1 MRVIKYAVVILFV
14 LMIAAPVV
22 TMNMTPDSISKIDNR
37 ALAKFPFGED
47 APNGDLT
54 KNIENYVQDRIG
66 FRDKMILA
74 FTMLNDKLFGKMVH
88 PTYCYGKEG
97 YIFFK
102 MGANIQYG
110 EFHEA
115 FADMVKKIQTYC
127 EERGIPFLFAFD
139 PSKTSV
145 LTQYLPRGV
154 NYDNRWVN
162 TFLQALDKR
171 NINYVDNTAL
181 MIQKSLDKEAVFNQK
196 YDAGHWNDLGAF
208 YGVNNMLVA
217 LHDKVD
223 AIHIN
228 LIDELNISERLATS
242 LPVSTFPIHEYV
254 PFFSFKNISEENISN
269 LYSKELERERRYP
282 VFSYFVNNERRS
294 EGSPKVLVFQ
304 GSYLNGDRSKYLR
317 NSFGEYIAIHN
328 YQNVI
333 NFPYYFNIFKPDCVL
348 FEVTE
353 YTFNNTHFDLSR
365 MKSMYLNPPLK
376 NVLPDNIMQIT
387 HRRMNMSEIKVE
399 KGKMLTKIT
408 WTGNAKIEHAW
419 LLLEKNEFDMIQ
431 NAQSTDEYY
440 VTVLTSTY
448 NETQQP
454 LRIASKTTDGHVTL
468 YELIK

>member
-1 MRVIKYAVVILFV
+1 MRVIKYAVVMLFV
-14 LMIAAPVV
+14 LMIVAPVV
-22 TMNMTPDSISKIDNR
+22 TMNVAPDSISKIDNR
-37 ALAKFPFGED
+37 ALAKIPFGEG
-47 APNGDLT
+47 ALKGDLT
-54 KNIENYVQDRIG
+54 KNIESYVQDRIG
-66 FRDKMILA
+66 FRDKMILG

-88 PTYCYGKEG
+88 PTYCYGKED

-110 EFHEA
+110 EFHET
-115 FADMVKKIQTYC
+115 FAEMVKKIQTYC
-127 EERGIPFLFAFD
+127 EERDIPFLFAFD

-181 MIQKSLDKEAVFNQK
+181 LIQKSLGGEAVFNQK
-196 YDAGHWNDLGAF
+196 FDAGHWNDLGAF
-208 YGVNNMLVA
+208 YGVNNMLTA

-228 LIDELNISERLATS
+228 RIDEFKISERLETS
-242 LPVSTFPIHEYV
+242 LPVSSFPIHEYV
-254 PFFSFKNISEENISN
+254 PSFSFKNISEENKTKAYID
-269 LYSKELERERRYP
+269 EVERNPRYRG
-282 VFSYFVNNERRS
+282 FSYFVNKERRKQ
-294 EGSPKVLVFQ
+294 GSPKVLVFQ
-304 GSYLNGDRSKYLR
+304 GSYMNGKGNKYLR
-317 NSFGEYIAIHN
+317 NSLGEYIAVHN

-353 YTFNNTHFDLSR
+353 YTINNGYFDLKR
-365 MKSMYLNPPLK
+365 MKSMNLNPPLK
-376 NVLPDNIMQIT
+376 SMLSDNATPIKHQKVD
-387 HRRMNMSEIKVE
+387 MSEIKVE

-408 WTGNAKIEHAW
+408 WTGNAKIEYAW
-419 LLLEKNEFDMIQ
+419 LLLEDNEFDMIQ
-431 NAQSTDEYY
+431 STQNADAYY

-448 NETQQP
+448 DEAQQI
-454 LRIASKTTDGHVTL
+454 LKIATAGADGHVTL
-468 YELIK
+468 YE